1 MTSIIN
7 IYHIF
12 SDEEYEWEYIESD
25 EENNQNAKADDKATV
40 TLPTK
45 VRQNSVSFLLLCS
58 FSQAE
63 SLPNIAEKET
73 SVYLNRNRF
82 GDKEEETSTEGKRDK
97 GSQEFID
104 ISEVLS
110 SSSEQ
115 SDSIVVHLI

>member
-1 MTSIIN
+1 MKI
-7 IYHIF
+7 
-12 SDEEYEWEYIESD
+12 
-25 EENNQNAKADDKATV
+25 
-40 TLPTK
+40 P
-45 VRQNSVSFLLLCS
+45 SFLLLCS

-110 SSSEQ
+110 SSEQ
-115 SDSIVVHLI
+115 SDPIVVHLI

>member
-7 IYHIF
+7 IYHYF

-45 VRQNSVSFLLLCS
+45 VHKHPIFFVIVLL
-58 FSQAE
+58 SQAE

-110 SSSEQ
+110 SSEQ
-115 SDSIVVHLI
+115 SDPIVVHLI